1 MQTRYTV
8 DKDWERDWCMKVMGD
23 LWRSSKSRLVTKLN
37 ELPNEQERL
46 KLKPDNIKSETEW
59 RVFVREKTSKQFQV
73 TKISIYVLYRFCLLQ
88 INWVPYLFQFG
99 LLSGERLRKKKHSLL
114 T

>member
-1 MQTRYTV
+1 MQTRYKV

-73 TKISIYVLYRFCLLQ
+73 TKISIYVLYRFCL
-88 INWVPYLFQFG
+88 FQFG